1 MKKPP
6 PASSGTTDEKLRRNP
21 RLLPRGARRAVV
33 ATCYLGYV
41 AMIVC
46 WATLPQPARWFLV
59 IPLGLACVL
68 AMGLLLMPYVL
79 GISDGPDKLLDERQV
94 RRRNETYL
102 NAYRGLGAL
111 VVLGSAYATVASGND
126 WLWMPSTFEQT
137 QAIAYGAWGLALTL
151 PTAIGS
157 WAEPDP
163 PTGS

>member
-1 MKKPP
+1 MKKTTAHAGDVTDV
-6 PASSGTTDEKLRRNP
+6 ASLRQSP
-21 RLLPRGARRAVV
+21 LLPRRARRAVV

-46 WATLPQPARWFLV
+46 WATLPQPVRWFLV
-59 IPLGLACVL
+59 IPLGLACVV
-68 AMGLLLMPYVL
+68 AMGLLMMPYVL

-157 WAEPDP
+157 WVEPDP